1 MRLTSSLLLT
11 LLATPALA
19 AGGGGSSPF
28 AGDLGN
34 AVWTLVIFA
43 LVVFVLGKFAWG
55 PILSGLQ
62 QREDFIKKSLED
74 AKRDRDQAE
83 ARLAEYEQ
91 RLSQARAEA
100 TAIVEEGKRDAE
112 AVKARTVEQLQK
124 ETEAMMERAKREIGL
139 AKDAAIKELYGQ
151 TARLATD
158 AASRIIRQE
167 LKASD
172 HERLISEAIAELEN
186 EARNARSH

>member
-1 MRLTSSLLLT
+1 MRFTSSLLFT
-11 LLATPALA
+11 LLATPAFA
-19 AGGGGSSPF
+19 EGGGGNSPF

-34 AVWTLVIFA
+34 AIWTLVIFA

-91 RLSQARAEA
+91 RLAQARAEA

-167 LKASD
+167 LKAGD

-186 EARNARSH
+186 EARSARSH